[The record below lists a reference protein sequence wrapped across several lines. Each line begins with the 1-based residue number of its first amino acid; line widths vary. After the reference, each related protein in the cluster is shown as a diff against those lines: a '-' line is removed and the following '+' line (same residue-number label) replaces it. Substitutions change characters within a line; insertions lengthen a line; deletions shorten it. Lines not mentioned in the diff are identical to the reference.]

1 MCKPCTCLENI
12 QVDQKLFVNAI
23 VNLDLSNHSG
33 CYSFSYSLFSQ
44 TTVIVI
50 HLVIHY
56 FLFDYLY
63 ILYLRAVQLSFPYF
77 LKKSVHLCKDDFVGL
92 RLSNPICAYLHSKRA
107 FVWYSLMLAELGCLR
122 ERFTTFLAKKRP
134 FAGMSANVV
143 V

>member
-23 VNLDLSNHSG
+23 VDLDLSNHSG
-33 CYSFSYSLFSQ
+33 CYSFSYSLFS
-44 TTVIVI
+44 
-50 HLVIHY
+50 LR
-56 FLFDYLY
+56 LP
-63 ILYLRAVQLSFPYF
+63 LYLCAVQLSFPYF

-92 RLSNPICAYLHSKRA
+92 RLSNSICAYLHSKRA

-122 ERFTTFLAKKRP
+122 ECLTTFLAKKRP